1 MIKKLRDQITSCAK
15 LVNDLSSEVK
25 LVWIKGL
32 TKGFINGYSNDAK
45 FFPDNCS
52 QNHSVFQPLH
62 RYL

>member
-1 MIKKLRDQITSCAK
+1 MIKNLRDQIISGTE
-15 LVNDLSSEVK
+15 LVNDLSPEVK

-45 FFPDNCS
+45 CFPENCS
-52 QNHSVFQPLH
+52 LNHSVFRPLY

>member
-1 MIKKLRDQITSCAK
+1 MIKKLRDQITSCTK

-45 FFPDNCS
+45 CFPENCS
-52 QNHSVFQPLH
+52 QNHAVFQPLY